1 VSQFEIKK
9 FTSGVLIVA
18 VIFGISYFIKLKQIK
33 KSQIVKGV
41 QSENLG
47 LSPIEL
53 NSIPIKIGKVPVPQ
67 KSYYSALIDS
77 ESKILLDGKDENKII
92 PIASLTKIATAL
104 VVLDKYKIDDIVTV
118 SENAQNVNGSKIFL
132 QKGEKITIENLLN
145 ALLIMS
151 ANDAAIA
158 LSEFHTT
165 TDEFISLMNAKAKS
179 LGCNNTHFKDPA
191 GLNDEG
197 YSTAKEIGIIFAEA
211 IKNPIISEIIHI
223 PEKII
228 SSDRR
233 DYKLENSNRLV
244 KNEMYL
250 DGIIGGKTGFT
261 PTSGHNLVVAAKRQ
275 DKTIIAVVI
284 KTYNTLNTASAE
296 AARDLINWGFD
307 NWQWQNT

>member
-1 VSQFEIKK
+1 MSQFEIKK
-9 FTSGVLIVA
+9 FTLGILIVA
-18 VIFGISYFIKLKQIK
+18 MIFGISFSFKQKQIK

-41 QSENLG
+41 QSENLD
-47 LSPIEL
+47 LSPIKL
-53 NSIPIKIGKVPVPQ
+53 DAIPVKVGKAPVPQ
-67 KSYYSALIDS
+67 ESYYSALIDS
-77 ESKILLDGKDENKII
+77 ESKILLDGKDENKTI

-104 VVLDKYKIDDIVTV
+104 VTLDKYKIDEIVTI

-132 QKGEKITIENLLN
+132 QKGEKISIENLLN

-165 TDEFISLMNAKAKS
+165 TDEFVNLMNTKAKS

-211 IKNPIISEIIHI
+211 IRNPIISAIVHI
-223 PEKII
+223 PEKTIF
-228 SSDRR
+228 SDQR

-244 KNEMYL
+244 KDEMYL

-261 PTSGHNLVVAAKRQ
+261 PASGHNLVAATTRQ
-275 DKTIIAVVI
+275 NKTLIAVVI
-284 KTYNTLNTASAE
+284 KTYSSLNTASAE
-296 AARDLINWGFD
+296 AAKNLTNWGFG
-307 NWQWQNT
+307 NWQWQDI